1 MTDEQQLKRFTNY
14 ILMLEHEVM
23 ADLKDDANALEDK
36 FLMKRLVQKETSALV
51 RVVIVK
57 TVANL
62 QKKYAFEKS
71 FLDTMFG
78 VKVEDD

>member
-1 MTDEQQLKRFTNY
+1 MTDKQQIKRFTNY

-23 ADLKDDANALEDK
+23 GDLKDDANSFEDK
-36 FLMKRLVQKETSALV
+36 FLMKQLVKKETSALV

-57 TVANL
+57 TIANL

-71 FLDTMFG
+71 F
-78 VKVEDD
+78 